1 MKLDAIS
8 RTKHAVFLF
17 AALISS
23 ESFAAV
29 KIQKIEFLGKSSPQQ
44 IRVIADGAMQIEKT
58 ENTGDQQIVLEIKDA
73 KLANRNVGR
82 AIDTSSFKGNVIL
95 VSPYESKDGQ
105 SVRVIVQLRKAVEAN
120 LEANGK
126 QALLAIGGPADLA
139 MISEAE
145 AAAGQAPVDN
155 PEAAKDSSAN
165 EASQAS
171 AGNSSD
177 SLATQASDAETSTP
191 EIPNEPP
198 KDALAQ
204 VEASIKDKK
213 YVGRRI
219 TVNFKDA
226 DVVDVFRLIGDTSG
240 FNMVIGSEVTGR
252 VNLSLTDVPWDQV
265 LDIVLTTLRLGA
277 ERNGNILRIATL
289 QTLTQEK
296 TQQLQAKTAAQ
307 ASAPRVTR
315 IFPIS
320 YAEPAR
326 LVPVLQRFGAG
337 AAGSGDASA
346 TRDTIL
352 VDDRTNSIIIQD
364 IQDNLDRMAK
374 IIELLDRPTPQVQI
388 ESKIV
393 EASENFQ
400 KSMSGQLGFGSVAD
414 NNRLYG
420 YGIARDGSFQDPL
433 LSNPVSA
440 NSAATA
446 NPTNPANTLGLGMR
460 LGRFMNVRLN
470 SILSMNEVEG
480 KLKVI
485 SSPRVVVLN
494 KQAANIVQ
502 GQPVL
507 VPTSVTNAT
516 TGAVG
521 IGQTVASAN
530 LRLGVTPTVTNDGN
544 IIMDLQVQSDVPKQL
559 DATNSGIAN
568 RSINTRVVTESGGTL
583 VIGGVY
589 SNSESTGES
598 GFPFLRKL
606 PLIGILF
613 GSESKTIDR
622 NELFIFIT
630 PRVINE
636 EREGA

>member
-1 MKLDAIS
+1 MKLDAFSKI
-8 RTKHAVFLF
+8 RHLVWMF
-17 AALISS
+17 AALMSG
-23 ESFAAV
+23 ESLAV
-29 KIQKIEFLGKSSPQQ
+29 IKIQKIEFLGKSSPQQ
-44 IRVIADGAMQIEKT
+44 IRVIADGEMQVDKT
-58 ENTGDQQIVLEIKDA
+58 ENSGDQQVVLEIKDA

-82 AIDTSSFKGNVIL
+82 AIDTSSFKGNVLL

-105 SVRVIVQLRKAVEAN
+105 SVRIIVQLRKAVETN
-120 LEANGK
+120 LETSGK
-126 QALLAIGGPADLA
+126 QALLAIGGAANLA
-139 MISEAE
+139 MISGAE
-145 AAAGQAPVDN
+145 EAAGQAPVESSQTDS
-155 PEAAKDSSAN
+155 PSGEAA
-165 EASQAS
+165 QAS
-171 AGNSSD
+171 AGTSSD
-177 SLATQASDAETSTP
+177 SLSTQASDAESEP
-191 EIPNEPP
+191 ETPNEPP

-213 YVGRRI
+213 YIGRRI

-240 FNMVIGSEVTGR
+240 FNMVIGSDVTGR

-320 YAEPAR
+320 YAEPTR

-420 YGIARDGSFQDPL
+420 YGFARDGSFLDPL

-440 NSAATA
+440 NAATTA
-446 NPTNPANTLGLGMR
+446 NAANPANTLGLGMR

-494 KQAANIVQ
+494 KQSANIVQ

-507 VPTSVTNAT
+507 VPTSVTNTT